1 MHWLKGVSLGVIGL
15 GLILSTPS
23 QGQAID
29 FKVKGQWQINFGVSN
44 VPDGRS
50 RGSDSFM
57 ANQRFRT
64 TIEARASENVSATI
78 GFTMPNNTA
87 NQAWGR
93 AGSSMGADG
102 VDVGVWQAYI
112 DWNIPNTQIATRMG
126 IQYLIM
132 PGFVTGSNP
141 VFSRNMPGI
150 SMHAPVWSNKEWNVG
165 ATFFWARPYN
175 DNYSDPD
182 ETRSKTLDNL
192 DVFALS
198 VPITTQGLK
207 INPWVIGALIGQNS
221 LKSLP
226 SGGPGAMYA
235 PRGGLTPILGSGGTF
250 ASTFDKG
257 RRWHTD
263 TDWGGG
269 GWGGLTAEIKTFA
282 PWEFAIEGAYD
293 EVDMGEIKHYTQFG
307 DKKGRTFDL
316 HRHGWYVGARVDYH
330 FDWGTLGALGWY
342 SSGDDDNPYNGS
354 ERMPMFNSQW
364 PVTPLGFGGCYTD
377 LSPWKV
383 LGHGGGCGLTGGVA
397 YLKNVSFI
405 DRLKHTLKVGY
416 FQGTNSPEMPRKANM
431 THYPTFADGPMA
443 YLTTTDHAWDFSLS
457 NTYKMYEN
465 LEINLEGS
473 YVNLFL
479 KNDTWKGVEDSQHKD
494 NWIVSMTFNYTF

>member
-1 MHWLKGVSLGVIGL
+1 MHWLKGISLGVIGL

-57 ANQRFRT
+57 SSQRFRT

-93 AGSSMGADG
+93 SGSSMGADG

-112 DWNIPNTQIATRMG
+112 DGNIPNTQIATRMG

-207 INPWVIGALIGQNS
+207 INPWVIGAPHWPEQPQVSPVRRPRRS
-221 LKSLP
+221 LRAARRSH
-226 SGGPGAMYA
+226 SY
-235 PRGGLTPILGSGGTF
+235 PRQRRNLRFHLRQRPALAHGHRL
-250 ASTFDKG
+250 G
-257 RRWHTD
+257 RRR
-263 TDWGGG
+263 
-269 GWGGLTAEIKTFA
+269 L
-282 PWEFAIEGAYD
+282 
-293 EVDMGEIKHYTQFG
+293 
-307 DKKGRTFDL
+307 GR
-316 HRHGWYVGARVDYH
+316 
-330 FDWGTLGALGWY
+330 
-342 SSGDDDNPYNGS
+342 P
-354 ERMPMFNSQW
+354 
-364 PVTPLGFGGCYTD
+364 
-377 LSPWKV
+377 
-383 LGHGGGCGLTGGVA
+383 
-397 YLKNVSFI
+397 
-405 DRLKHTLKVGY
+405 DR
-416 FQGTNSPEMPRKANM
+416 R
-431 THYPTFADGPMA
+431 D
-443 YLTTTDHAWDFSLS
+443 
-457 NTYKMYEN
+457 
-465 LEINLEGS
+465 
-473 YVNLFL
+473 
-479 KNDTWKGVEDSQHKD
+479 
-494 NWIVSMTFNYTF
+494 

>member
-1 MHWLKGVSLGVIGL
+1 
-15 GLILSTPS
+15 
-23 QGQAID
+23 
-29 FKVKGQWQINFGVSN
+29 
-44 VPDGRS
+44 
-50 RGSDSFM
+50 M

-282 PWEFAIEGAYD
+282 PWEFAIEGAYG

-354 ERMPMFNSQW
+354 ERMPMFS
-364 PVTPLGFGGCYTD
+364 TPSGP
-377 LSPWKV
+377 SRPS
-383 LGHGGGCGLTGGVA
+383 A
-397 YLKNVSFI
+397 SAAAI
-405 DRLKHTLKVGY
+405 
-416 FQGTNSPEMPRKANM
+416 
-431 THYPTFADGPMA
+431 PT
-443 YLTTTDHAWDFSLS
+443 
-457 NTYKMYEN
+457 
-465 LEINLEGS
+465 
-473 YVNLFL
+473 
-479 KNDTWKGVEDSQHKD
+479 
-494 NWIVSMTFNYTF
+494 